1 MTPFPRRTGVSEAKM
16 LLFLSPK
23 LSLPVFRAVS
33 LAHNSDGYTHV
44 SARSQGTVPLPLLT

>member
-44 SARSQGTVPLPLLT
+44 SSRSQGTVPLPLLT